1 MRRSKSTRREVLK
14 IAGATALG
22 VSAAPGDAAAQVLGC
37 RPCGRGFRTSF
48 CGADVGRLARTM
60 KRHAIGRMRISTIS
74 HVSDAFCHRCEDRAI
89 DEQDERTDLHY
100 AGGQYL
106 GRLRTPFG
114 ARMK

>member
-48 CGADVGRLARTM
+48 CGALPPRR
-60 KRHAIGRMRISTIS
+60 IGPK
-74 HVSDAFCHRCEDRAI
+74 A
-89 DEQDERTDLHY
+89 
-100 AGGQYL
+100 
-106 GRLRTPFG
+106 PP
-114 ARMK
+114 ARMVAARQSGTHSPTSGTIKRWVQRKQ

>member
-22 VSAAPGDAAAQVLGC
+22 VSAAPGDAAAQVLGG
-37 RPCGRGFRTSF
+37 RPCGRFPDEF
-48 CGADVGRLARTM
+48 LWGRRRPARKNDETTCDRQNEDQ
-60 KRHAIGRMRISTIS
+60 RHQSRE
-74 HVSDAFCHRCEDRAI
+74 HDAFCHRCEDRAI